1 MCDLEFLVLEEKEQ
15 EKVQIATLQ
24 KNDFA
29 ASFLIF
35 TAFDMPRT

>member
-15 EKVQIATLQ
+15 EKVQITTLQ
-24 KNDFA
+24 KKDFE

>member
-24 KNDFA
+24 KKGFC
-29 ASFLIF
+29 SFL
-35 TAFDMPRT
+35 FDFHCL

>member
-1 MCDLEFLVLEEKEQ
+1 MCDLQLDALEEKEQ

-24 KNDFA
+24 KKDFA